1 MNSGINYGG
10 YIDWIMF
17 YALSAILHPY
27 KGGMFQAM
35 IVIICINNIGMLRS
49 DSSKLKKLAIA
60 SKGHFTLHFVP
71 LNFPMIYTY

>member
-10 YIDWIMF
+10 YIMF

-35 IVIICINNIGMLRS
+35 IVIICMNNIGMLRS
-49 DSSKLKKLAIA
+49 DSSRLLLAIA
-60 SKGHFTLHFVP
+60 SIGHF
-71 LNFPMIYTY
+71 NFHLFH